1 MDHLVV
7 NAEFIYMP
15 SEIVNERGK
24 LSIIISND
32 KRVANF
38 MGYAKKELT
47 DAIQL
52 PLKNPTPKQLLRT
65 DVIEAFYVFDSSV
78 PHKFRSIPCE
88 LFTSS
93 NIKIYRLPAS
103 FPALQFHTPSNQNQ
117 LYQWQEKS
125 ENQAPQRCQ
134 PQAISTVKHGN
145 FLKRQAISTVKHYF
159 NFFLSYFY
167 GSESESEY
175 PWIIYYLDGYPK
187 SGYSEATNPD
197 PGIDSTD
204 PDMLDILDIQ
214 IRRSPRN
221 VTITRHGF
229 VDVFHFHLSDSDNS
243 KFCEVIDCTFFP
255 FILVVY
261 EQYHAPPD
269 FKRLLLAKL
278 KYLTACRKL
287 IKLSPNS
294 TPLSSHRR
302 KHLGTSSGKQRSLS
316 LPSPKTDGDEVN
328 VETNAQ
334 IDPELARLKT
344 MNVHNAAAIAA
355 QAVAEAEPAMAVA
368 EEAAKDAELAEAEA
382 EVAQAFAEE
391 DTTTAKCY
399 PSQTDEPKLCQF
411 QELNFNQ
418 PLSIKMGRTMFLSV
432 ALKWSKLN
440 FKLSDSPLSMSTA
453 AMTLLIKP
461 SASSPSSSRKKV
473 INSQMGPLP
482 CLHNI
487 YELLDEKTY
496 FRIISG
502 TTVNSSRLMH
512 IEWKLQASYGCHKC
526 FPRVDMEYSTRRTN
540 FIGELSVI
548 RSTVN
553 DTQGRRRIM
562 AFTAQHPKKHL
573 MKKMVGNMRVKQR
586 HNSKKLSSWLM
597 NGHRGVPPIRPVRK
611 GL

>member
-1 MDHLVV
+1 MCVGMV
-7 NAEFIYMP
+7 R
-15 SEIVNERGK
+15 ER
-24 LSIIISND
+24 L
-32 KRVANF
+32 
-38 MGYAKKELT
+38 
-47 DAIQL
+47 
-52 PLKNPTPKQLLRT
+52 
-65 DVIEAFYVFDSSV
+65 DSL
-78 PHKFRSIPCE
+78 IM
-88 LFTSS
+88 
-93 NIKIYRLPAS
+93 
-103 FPALQFHTPSNQNQ
+103 
-117 LYQWQEKS
+117 
-125 ENQAPQRCQ
+125 
-134 PQAISTVKHGN
+134 
-145 FLKRQAISTVKHYF
+145 
-159 NFFLSYFY
+159 
-167 GSESESEY
+167 
-175 PWIIYYLDGYPK
+175 
-187 SGYSEATNPD
+187 EATS
-197 PGIDSTD
+197 I
-204 PDMLDILDIQ
+204 
-214 IRRSPRN
+214 
-221 VTITRHGF
+221 VTYI
-229 VDVFHFHLSDSDNS
+229 
-243 KFCEVIDCTFFP
+243 E
-255 FILVVY
+255 
-261 EQYHAPPD
+261 
-269 FKRLLLAKL
+269 
-278 KYLTACRKL
+278 
-287 IKLSPNS
+287 
-294 TPLSSHRR
+294 
-302 KHLGTSSGKQRSLS
+302 RSLS

-399 PSQTDEPKLCQF
+399 PSQTDEPSRFIELCQF

-461 SASSPSSSRKKV
+461 SASSPSSSRKKFF
-473 INSQMGPLP
+473 
-482 CLHNI
+482 

-586 HNSKKLSSWLM
+586 HNSKKLSSLLM
-597 NGHRGVPPIRPVRK
+597 NGHRV
-611 GL
+611 